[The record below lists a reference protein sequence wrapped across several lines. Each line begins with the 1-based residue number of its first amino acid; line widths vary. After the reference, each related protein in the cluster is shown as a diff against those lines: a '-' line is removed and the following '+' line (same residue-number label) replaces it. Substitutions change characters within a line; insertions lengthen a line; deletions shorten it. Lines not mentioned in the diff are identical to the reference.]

1 MRRFVSVL
9 VGAVLVVLLAA
20 PVFAQQSTWQEIQ
33 QTHAFK
39 LGVTQSPPWSQQDP
53 QTGKWSGLSVALG
66 QQIAKAMGVKLDLVP
81 VQWSTAVAALKSGKI
96 DAMFVLDPTPERALS
111 VNFTLTPMFYY
122 GLAVL
127 HTNSVNAK
135 TWADLNNPSINIGV
149 TLGTSIDRFVT
160 SELPKAHISRYPS
173 NDDTVASFQSG
184 RNNVVAMFAPALT
197 MLQRR
202 VGTGVIS
209 VPQPAH
215 FSATAAGVRRESD
228 QTWLDFLTTTLEFYY
243 NSGETQTL
251 YDQYLT
257 AQGIDP
263 SSVPGIM
270 KASFS
275 TSSQ

>member
-1 MRRFVSVL
+1 MRRFLTAFLGTVL
-9 VGAVLVVLLAA
+9 LALLAA
-20 PVFAQQSTWQEIQ
+20 PALAQQSTWQEIEK
-33 QTHAFK
+33 THTFT

-53 QTGKWSGLSVALG
+53 QTGKWTGLSVALG
-66 QQIAKAMGVKLDLVP
+66 KQIAKAMNVKLKLVP
-81 VQWSTAVAALKSGKI
+81 VTWSTAVAALKSNKI

-111 VNFTLTPMFYY
+111 VDFTLTPMFYY

-127 HTNSVNAK
+127 HSKNVKAT
-135 TWADLNNPSINIGV
+135 TWADLNKPSINIGV
-149 TLGTSIDRFVT
+149 TLGTSIDTFVT
-160 SELPKAHISRYPS
+160 AELPKAHISRYPN

-184 RNNVVAMFAPALT
+184 RSNVVAMFAPALT

-202 VGTGVIS
+202 VGSGVIT

-215 FSATAAGVRRESD
+215 FSATAAGVKRQSD
-228 QTWLDFLTTTLEFYY
+228 PTWLDFLTTTLEYYY

-251 YDQYLT
+251 YDQYLKS
-257 AQGIDP
+257 QGIDP

-275 TSSQ
+275 ASK